1 MLCHDMLSKNLND
14 IDSKIPKPAETTYT
28 MV

>member
-1 MLCHDMLSKNLND
+1 MLCHDMLSKDLND
-14 IDSKIPKPAETTYT
+14 IDWKIPKPAATTQS